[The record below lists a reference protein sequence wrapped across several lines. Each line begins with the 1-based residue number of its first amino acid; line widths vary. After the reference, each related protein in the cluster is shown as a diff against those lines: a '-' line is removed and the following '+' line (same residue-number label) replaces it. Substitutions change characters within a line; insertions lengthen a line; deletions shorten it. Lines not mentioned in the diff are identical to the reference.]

1 MRSRPKR
8 KPSRRRVAVPP
19 PATVLPLIREG
30 KIKALAISSPQRS
43 SDLPQVPTLKE
54 LGIEELS
61 LEYWAGLWAP
71 AATPADIVEKLN
83 NMANDALRSP
93 ELIASLK
100 KLGFETRIGSSQD
113 FAVFIAAEIPRWAAV
128 VKASGVKSQ

>member
-1 MRSRPKR
+1 MYWPT
-8 KPSRRRVAVPP
+8 

-43 SDLPQVPTLKE
+43 SDLPQVPTMKE

-61 LEYWAGLWAP
+61 LEYWAGVWAP
-71 AATPADIVEKLN
+71 AGTPADIVKKLN
-83 NMANDALRSP
+83 AAINGALQSP

-113 FAVFIAAEIPRWAAV
+113 FAGFIAAEIPRWAAV